1 MFPRDPHQ
9 SGTVQSKVDATYYS
23 ETRGSIMDSDA
34 PMNTCDA
41 EKDEDKANNDSKK
54 REGFHIYNL

>member
-1 MFPRDPHQ
+1 
-9 SGTVQSKVDATYYS
+9 
-23 ETRGSIMDSDA
+23 MDSDA